1 LDILSTLGDAA
12 KGAATGAALGPIGAI
27 AGGVLGALT
36 DVLPALGVHLF
47 GDHGQAVAQSAIQ
60 IASAITGK
68 TDPTPADIAA
78 LTPDQ
83 ATELR
88 VQLAQVSAQADA
100 VAQSAQVEALKAA
113 LADVANARS
122 ATVDLAKVG
131 SHIAWGAPAV
141 SIMVLATFAAV
152 MAVAMLRT
160 LPPGSESILQMLL
173 GSLGTMAASVVSYWV
188 GSSAGSAAKNDLLYR
203 SHPAQDA
210 AAAQAPA

>member
-60 IASAITGK
+60 ITSAITGK
-68 TDPTPADIAA
+68 QDPTPADIAA

-88 VQLAQVSAQADA
+88 VQLAQLAASQEAARQA
-100 VAQSAQVEALKAA
+100 AQVETLKAA
-113 LADVANARS
+113 LADTANARS
-122 ATVDLAKVG
+122 TTVDLAKAG

-152 MAVAMLRT
+152 MALAMLRT
-160 LPPGSESILQMLL
+160 LPPGSEAILQMLL

-188 GSSAGSAAKNDLLYR
+188 GSSAGSAQKTDLMMRAK
-203 SHPAQDA
+203 QDA
-210 AAAQAPA
+210 ATKAPA